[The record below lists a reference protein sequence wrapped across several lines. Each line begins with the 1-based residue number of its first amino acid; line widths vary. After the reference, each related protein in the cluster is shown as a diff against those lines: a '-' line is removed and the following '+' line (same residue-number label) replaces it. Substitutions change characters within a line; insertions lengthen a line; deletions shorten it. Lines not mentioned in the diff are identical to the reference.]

1 MADYVPPKGEAWE
14 TTTPAEAGFDAQGIE
29 AVIAF
34 AQDNESS
41 MDRDIGRELARG
53 HFEEP
58 SPDGDV
64 IGPTETR
71 SDPSGMIV
79 KNGRIVAEWG
89 PTNAPDI
96 TFSVTKSYLSICAGL
111 AVDDGLIPDIDAPVR
126 ELVKDNIFDG
136 EQNGG
141 ITWAHLLTQ
150 SSEWEGT
157 LWGKADRIDRNR
169 QLDGLGDGKVKKG
182 THRDLQTPGSFWEY
196 NDIRVNVL
204 AYALLEIFRK
214 PLPEVLRS
222 RIMDPIGA
230 SDDWHWEGYETS
242 WVEIDGQRM
251 QSVSGGAH
259 WGGGLFISSRDQAR
273 TGLLMSRRG
282 RWGDDQLISE
292 NWIDASIAPSRIFP
306 LYGYL
311 WWLNTDR
318 AYSSAAPETS
328 YFALGH
334 GRNVIWIDPA
344 LDLVVVSRWIERD
357 AFEGLTDLV
366 IQAMK

>member
-1 MADYVPPKGEAWE
+1 MSDYVPPKGDDWE
-14 TTTPAEAGFDAQGIE
+14 TIAPEEAGFDVE
-29 AVIAF
+29 ALAAAAVF
-34 AQDNESS
+34 AQENESA
-41 MDRDIGRELARG
+41 MDRDIARALKAG

-58 SPDGDV
+58 PPDGDV
-64 IGPTETR
+64 IGPTEPR
-71 SDPSGMIV
+71 GDPSGLVV
-79 KNGRIVAEWG
+79 KNGRIAAEWG

-96 TFSVTKSYLSICAGL
+96 TFSVTKSYLSLCAGI

-126 ELVKDNIFDG
+126 ELAQDGGFDSD
-136 EQNGG
+136 QNRD
-141 ITWAHLLTQ
+141 ITWRHLLTQ

-157 LWGKADRIDRNR
+157 LWSKADRIDRNR
-169 QLDGLGDGKVKKG
+169 QLDGIGDSTIKKG
-182 THRDLQTPGSFWEY
+182 THRDLQPPGSFWEY

-204 AYALLEIFRK
+204 AYALLQVFRR
-214 PLPEVLRS
+214 PLPEILRT

-230 SDDWHWEGYETS
+230 SDDWHWEGYENS
-242 WVEIDGQRM
+242 YVDIDGEQM

-282 RWGDDQLISE
+282 RWGDQQLISE
-292 NWIDASIAPSRIFP
+292 SWIDASTAAAEIFP
-306 LYGYL
+306 IYGYL

-318 AYSSAAPETS
+318 AYCPAAPETS

-344 LDLVVVSRWIERD
+344 LDLVVVTRWIEGPKFNGFAEHVMR
-357 AFEGLTDLV
+357 AH
-366 IQAMK
+366 A

>member
-14 TTTPAEAGFDAQGIE
+14 KTTPAEAGFNPEGIE

-58 SPDGDV
+58 APDGDV
-64 IGPTETR
+64 IGPTEPR
-71 SDPSGMIV
+71 SDPSGMVV

-111 AVDDGLIPDIDAPVR
+111 AVDDGLIPDINAPVC
-126 ELVKDNIFDG
+126 ELVQDSVFDG
-136 EQNGG
+136 GQNSG

-182 THRDLQTPGSFWEY
+182 THRDLKAPGTFWEY

-204 AYALLEIFRK
+204 AYALLEVFRK

-282 RWGDDQLISE
+282 RWGDKQLISE
-292 NWIDASIAPSRIFP
+292 NWINASIAPSRIFP

-318 AYSSAAPETS
+318 AYSPAAPETS

-357 AFEGLTDLV
+357 AFEGLAEAV
-366 IQAMK
+366 MNAVS